1 MTLQR
6 QLENYALWLEARG
19 LKQVSRFY
27 ELDMPSTSDQ
37 SLEVVQASNLFVI
50 EFSASAAE
58 EDLVHKII
66 SALKL
71 ENDFSLLRA
80 TKKDITKI
88 PGLVKSWKLETR
100 VFIFSQ
106 SLSEVSTGKQF
117 SEVSNIFSTLNAI
130 GLELFTTCAPK
141 DLIEDPTKKAPLWQA
156 LKSIL

>member
-58 EDLVHKII
+58 EDLYIRRL
-66 SALKL
+66 ALKL

-88 PGLVKSWKLETR
+88 P
-100 VFIFSQ
+100 
-106 SLSEVSTGKQF
+106 
-117 SEVSNIFSTLNAI
+117 
-130 GLELFTTCAPK
+130 
-141 DLIEDPTKKAPLWQA
+141 
-156 LKSIL
+156 